1 MIVTAIFKAK
11 PGKESELRNE
21 LHGGASASW
30 NEAGVRGY
38 HVHELIDQPGTFM
51 NIEVYKDAAAFASHL
66 ETSHVKSFL
75 GKLDDLLSEPLT
87 VYQGNALFGGESSK
101 AAL

>member
-1 MIVTAIFKAK
+1 MIVTAIFKAR
-11 PGKESELRNE
+11 PGKETELRNE

-51 NIEVYKDAAAFASHL
+51 NIEVYENEAAFQSHL
-66 ETSHVKSFL
+66 ETAHVKSFI
-75 GKLDDLLSEPLT
+75 GKLDDLLAEPLT
-87 VYQGNALFGGESSK
+87 VYRGKALFGGENSK

>member
-11 PGKESELRNE
+11 PGKESELREE

-30 NEAGVRGY
+30 DEVGVRGY

-51 NIEVYKDAAAFASHL
+51 NIEVYKDEAAFQSHL
-66 ETSHVKSFL
+66 ETPHVKSFL
-75 GKLDDLLSEPLT
+75 GKLDDLLAEPLT
-87 VYQGNALFGGESSK
+87 VDQGKALFGGENSK

>member
-11 PGKESELRNE
+11 PGKEAELQAE
-21 LHGGASASW
+21 LHAGATASW
-30 NEAGVRGY
+30 KEEGVRGY
-38 HVHELIDQPGTFM
+38 HVHQLKDLPGTFM

-66 ETSHVKSFL
+66 ETTHVKSFL

-87 VYQGNALFGGESSK
+87 VYQGESLFGGESSK

>member
-11 PGKESELRNE
+11 PGKESELREE

-30 NEAGVRGY
+30 NEVGVRGY

-51 NIEVYKDAAAFASHL
+51 NIEVYKDEAAFQSST
-66 ETSHVKSFL
+66 ET
-75 GKLDDLLSEPLT
+75 
-87 VYQGNALFGGESSK
+87 FG
-101 AAL
+101 

>member
-11 PGKESELRNE
+11 PGKESQLHAE
-21 LHGGASASW
+21 LHAGATESW
-30 NEAGVRGY
+30 KEDGVRGY
-38 HVHELIDQPGTFM
+38 YVHELIDQPGTFM
-51 NIEVYKDAAAFASHL
+51 NIEVYRDAEAFASHL
-66 ETSHVKSFL
+66 ETNHVKSFL

-87 VYQGNALFGGESSK
+87 VYQGNALFGGEGSK

>member
-11 PGKESELRNE
+11 PGKESELRDE
-21 LHGGASASW
+21 LHAGASASW
-30 NEAGVRGY
+30 AEPGVRGY
-38 HVHELIDQPGTFM
+38 NVHELIDQPATFM
-51 NIEVYKDAAAFASHL
+51 NIEVYADEAAFKAHL
-66 ETSHVKSFL
+66 ETPHVKSFL

-87 VYQGNALFGGESSK
+87 VYQGKALFGGENSK

>member
-11 PGKESELRNE
+11 PGKAVE
-21 LHGGASASW
+21 LHAELHAGAAESW
-30 NEAGVRGY
+30 KEDGVRGY
-38 HVHELIDQPGTFM
+38 YVHELIDQPGSFM

-66 ETSHVKSFL
+66 ETDHVKSFL
-75 GKLDDLLSEPLT
+75 GKLDELLAEPLT
-87 VYQGNALFGGESSK
+87 VYQGTALFGGENSK

>member
-11 PGKESELRNE
+11 PGKESELHAE
-21 LHGGASASW
+21 LHAGATASW
-30 NEAGVRGY
+30 AEEGVRGY
-38 HVHELIDQPGTFM
+38 YVHQLMDQPGIFM
-51 NIEVYKDAAAFASHL
+51 NIEVYKDAAAFAAHL
-66 ETSHVKSFL
+66 ETNHVKSFL

-87 VYQGNALFGGESSK
+87 VYQGSALFGGESSK

>member
-11 PGKESELRNE
+11 PGKESELLAE
-21 LHGGASASW
+21 LHAGATESW
-30 NEAGVRGY
+30 KEDGVQGY
-38 HVHELIDQPGTFM
+38 YVHKLIDQPSTFM
-51 NIEVYKDAAAFASHL
+51 NIEVYKDAAAFTSHL

-75 GKLDDLLSEPLT
+75 EKLDDLLSEPLT
-87 VYQGNALFGGESSK
+87 VYQGEAQFGGESSK